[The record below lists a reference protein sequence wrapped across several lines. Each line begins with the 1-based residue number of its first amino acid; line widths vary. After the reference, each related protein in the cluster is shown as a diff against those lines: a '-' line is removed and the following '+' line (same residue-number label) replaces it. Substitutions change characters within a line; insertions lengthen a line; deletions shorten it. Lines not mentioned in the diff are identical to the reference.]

1 MSTALLILVF
11 SPLVGFL
18 LNAFFRWN
26 RCVSS
31 IIGCSSVL
39 ISFISSIYLFV
50 SYWNDPQ
57 ASVVSLFPWIHW
69 ESLKVNFSFLI
80 DPLSLI
86 MILVITGV
94 GFLIHLFSSEYM
106 KNDSRIGSYFS
117 YLNLF
122 IFNMLVLVLSENLL
136 LMFVGW
142 EGVGLC
148 SYLLIGFWFDKKEK
162 ALAGMKAFIANRI
175 GDVGF
180 LIGMF
185 LYFSLFGSL
194 SFLALPSH
202 EVLPSSVLAVCLCLF
217 LGAVGKS
224 AQLPLYVWLPSA
236 MAGPTPVSALIHAA
250 TMVTAGIYL
259 VIRTQVLWLSS
270 ETALYVVGAVGGLTA
285 LLGAYLACKAWDVK
299 KVLAYSTMSQLGYM
313 FLALG
318 VGAFSTALFHLVTHA
333 FFKACLFLS
342 AGSLIHGLQG
352 EQDIRN
358 MGAGLR
364 QKMPYTFISFLIGAL
379 ALMGLPPLSG
389 FFSKDEILYQ
399 AFHNGFYLFW
409 AGAVIG
415 AGLTAFYTA
424 KTLYYIFWKPSQKS
438 LDQAHEG
445 SWMMKIPLVGLA
457 FFSVIAG
464 GIHWPYFLPQIGLPH
479 QWLGS
484 WLKGEQEVHEGSVLQ
499 ELALAVGSSG
509 FVILVILVS
518 GFCLIRNK
526 KVQILSSVFQWNW
539 SLDAFYDKYFV
550 QGVYQLS
557 KGLMFYFE
565 TSFLQR
571 GIQLLQ
577 PFFLNLRKTLTT
589 LQSGSVQHYL
599 LFMVCGFLVFVLVSL
614 LR

>member
-1 MSTALLILVF
+1 MSTALLILIF

-18 LNAFFRWN
+18 FNSFIRWN
-26 RCVSS
+26 QRVSS
-31 IIGCSSVL
+31 IIGCSSIF
-39 ISFISSIYLFV
+39 ISFISSIYLFI
-50 SYWNDPQ
+50 SYLKHPQ
-57 ASVVSLFPWIHW
+57 ESVVSLFSWIRW
-69 ESLKVNFSFLI
+69 ESLQVKFSFLI

-106 KNDSRIGSYFS
+106 KADPRIGRYFS

-122 IFNMLVLVLSENLL
+122 VFNMLVLVLSENLL

-162 ALAGMKAFIANRI
+162 AVAGMKAFIANRI
-175 GDVGF
+175 GDAGF

-194 SFLALPSH
+194 SFL
-202 EVLPSSVLAVCLCLF
+202 VLDSYETVSSPIILLTCLCLF

-259 VIRTQVLWLSS
+259 IIRTQNLWLSS
-270 ETALYVVGAVGGLTA
+270 STALYIVGVVGGLTA

-299 KVLAYSTMSQLGYM
+299 KILAYSTMSQLGYM

-358 MGAGLR
+358 MGSGIR
-364 QKMPYTFISFLIGAL
+364 KKMPYTFFSFLIGSL
-379 ALMGLPPLSG
+379 ALMGIPPLSG

-409 AGAVIG
+409 GGAVIG

-424 KTLYYIFWKPSQKS
+424 KTLYYVFWKSSQKS
-438 LDQAHEG
+438 LDRVHEG
-445 SWMMKIPLVGLA
+445 SWFMKTPLVCLA
-457 FFSVIAG
+457 FLSVIAG
-464 GIHWPYFLPQIGLPH
+464 WIHWPYFLPKIGLPH

-484 WLKGEQEVHEGSVLQ
+484 WLGGSAGHEGSIMQ
-499 ELALAVGSSG
+499 ELILALGSSS
-509 FVILVILVS
+509 FVILVVFISALCFV
-518 GFCLIRNK
+518 RNK
-526 KVQILSSVFQWNW
+526 RVQFLSSIFQWDW
-539 SLDAFYDKYFV
+539 SLDVFYDKYIV
-550 QGVYQLS
+550 KKVYQLS
-557 KGLMFYFE
+557 EGLMAYFE

-571 GIQLLQ
+571 GISMLG
-577 PFFLNLRKTLTT
+577 PCVLNLRKLLIA

-599 LFMVCGFLVFVLVSL
+599 LFMVCGFLVFILISL